1 MGGESSGPSASASTS
16 RAPSAPPQ
24 PQTLKVTDYLVGPQ
38 LDDAL
43 AAEQD
48 IIVSWPFAEGQ
59 ITDFMQAEA
68 LWYVCPLS
76 LSRRAPPPSRT
87 RSSFPPPFFL
97 SFKLSYAHYYHPYCH
112 VMPQRRGS

>member
-1 MGGESSGPSASASTS
+1 M
-16 RAPSAPPQ
+16 
-24 PQTLKVTDYLVGPQ
+24 TDYLVGPQ

-68 LWYVCPLS
+68 LWYVCPL
-76 LSRRAPPPSRT
+76 PIPSRAAPLAHAFVLPT
-87 RSSFPPPFFL
+87 SLL
-97 SFKLSYAHYYHPYCH
+97 SLL
-112 VMPQRRGS
+112 